1 MIKKNYYLFLIIFVL
16 FLFASF
22 KDQNAN
28 EILLYA
34 DNISYDSNNNL
45 VGKGNAKI
53 ITENKIITSD
63 LIIYSK
69 RDGKILLPIKF
80 QLRDEKNNFY
90 YGSNGFFSKDLEY
103 AIINNPKI
111 LLNDGSR
118 IVGEQAKRDKKIDI
132 ITKGVYSPCKS
143 KIKIANFLCPIWQL
157 EGEKMLH
164 DYNKLFLYQKHSK
177 MRVLNIPV
185 FYTPYLVTPSPL
197 RKKRKSGFLSP
208 SLSLSFFDAK
218 TSQSM
223 SLPYYF
229 NLSTDKEL
237 TFIPTINYG
246 AGIDSSQRFNFD
258 YNQILSGGT
267 YKSEL
272 TFDSTFENTNSDE
285 WLKEA
290 SFVNNYNQNINE
302 KFTIS
307 ISSALQTS
315 KNYIQQTTPN
325 DELSYVSSLNTS
337 VTLNGYNLNKI
348 DDKLKI
354 NISAY
359 QSIQNNED
367 NKTIPTIM
375 PYITYDSGTYI
386 YKKYNYKNYLD
397 FYNIF
402 RDTATDIHSKSQK
415 KISSTFSINK
425 ESIKFGTR
433 INFQSNIYNQLYE
446 VVDKKIDNEFLS
458 TTYIRSFPIFG
469 LSLESPFKVKSNIN
483 LLNHNFV
490 YTPKISIVLTRGLSN
505 TNKISNEDSSMNS
518 YSIENNSSLNRF
530 TGTDKLDNS
539 KRIDLEFK
547 SKNDIFEG
555 TLWQSY
561 EFTNNSNFHYSQGN
575 EKKLSDFL
583 GDFNLEKNS
592 FKTNYNLRYDH
603 HDHFIKTQNLGL
615 ELDTIIGNVG
625 LSYLDQKSKTD
636 ETISTDNET
645 INYSITSKKIK
656 KFSQLSIV
664 GLYDLQQEYNKESGI
679 SYSYF
684 DECFGVN
691 VDFKRNSYTEGDLK
705 PQDFLTIM
713 FSFKNVGSYKSTNLA
728 VSANDKQDIQWD
740 GYDVDNELFN

>member
-1 MIKKNYYLFLIIFVL
+1 MIKQNYYLFLIVFIL
-16 FLFASF
+16 FLFYAF

-34 DNISYDSNNNL
+34 DNISYDSDNNL

-53 ITENKIITSD
+53 ITEDKIITSD

-69 RDGKILLPIKF
+69 KDGKIILPLKF
-80 QLRDEKNNFY
+80 QLKDEKNNFY
-90 YGSNGFFSKDLEY
+90 SGSNGFFSKDLEY
-103 AIINNPKI
+103 ASIDNPKI

-118 IVGEQAKRDKKIDI
+118 IVGQKAKRDRNIDI

-164 DYNKLFLYQKHSK
+164 DYNNLFLYQKHSK
-177 MRVLNIPV
+177 MRILNLPV

-208 SLSLSFFDAK
+208 SINLNFFDAK

-229 NLSTDKEL
+229 NLSIDKEL
-237 TFIPTINYG
+237 IFVPTINYG
-246 AGIDSSQRFNFD
+246 AGVDSSQRFNFD

-267 YKSEL
+267 YNSEL
-272 TFDSTFENTNSDE
+272 TFDSTFENSNSDK

-302 KFTIS
+302 KFTVN

-315 KNYIQQTTPN
+315 KNYIRQTAPN
-325 DELSYVSSLNTS
+325 DDLSYSSSLSTS
-337 VTLNGYNLNKI
+337 ITLDGYNLNKI

-354 NISAY
+354 NISGY

-367 NKTIPTIM
+367 NKTIPTIL
-375 PYITYDSGTYI
+375 PYITYDSGVHY
-386 YKKYNYKNYLD
+386 YKSFNYNNYFD

-402 RDTATDIHSKSQK
+402 RDTATDIHAKNQK
-415 KISSTFSINK
+415 KISSIFAMNK
-425 ESIKFGTR
+425 ELIKYATK
-433 INFQSNIYNQLYE
+433 INFQSKIYNQIYE
-446 VVDKKIDNEFLS
+446 VVDKKIDNKYFS
-458 TTYIRSFPIFG
+458 SNYFRSFPIFG
-469 LSLESPFKVKSNIN
+469 LSLESPFKIKSSIKILNQN
-483 LLNHNFV
+483 LI
-490 YTPKISIVLTRGLSN
+490 YTPKISVVLTPGLSN

-539 KRIDLEFK
+539 KRINLEFK
-547 SKNDIFEG
+547 SKNDFFESI
-555 TLWQSY
+555 LFQSY
-561 EFTNNSNFHYSQGN
+561 EFTNNSNFHYTQGN

-583 GDFNLEKNS
+583 GDFKLHKNNY
-592 FKTNYNLRYDH
+592 KTNYNFRYDH
-603 HDHFIKTQNLGL
+603 HDQYIKTQNFGL
-615 ELDTIIGNVG
+615 EIDTLVGNVG

-636 ETISTDNET
+636 ETISTDEET
-645 INYSITSKKIK
+645 INYSLKTKKIK
-656 KFSQLSIV
+656 KYSQISIV
-664 GLYDLQQEYNKESGI
+664 GLYDLQNEYNKENGI

-691 VDFKRNSYTEGDLK
+691 IDFKRNSYTQDELK
-705 PQDFLTIM
+705 PQDILTIM

-728 VSANDKQDIQWD
+728 VSENDKQEIEWE
-740 GYDVDNELFN
+740 GLDVDNELFN